1 MTKQTLLFENLSFNT
16 HPALVT
22 EDYDGWQIRYSNG
35 YTKRANSVS
44 ALGASTIDI
53 DEKIRYCEEYYRSKN
68 LPCVFKTT
76 DDEAEFDKHLSDLG
90 YKEVTPTDVL
100 AMPLKGRS
108 INTSD
113 CIITEAPTEEW
124 FDAYFGMAE
133 YSKDIYIQTAKE
145 MIKSISL
152 PSFYCIIKQDG
163 VPVSVASAVIEDGC
177 MAMLNVYTD
186 KNHRLKGYA
195 RKACENLLNEAV
207 KFGAHTAYL
216 QVVADN
222 GPAYHIYDSL
232 GYKKIYTYRYKEK

>member
-22 EDYDGWQIRYSNG
+22 EKY
-35 YTKRANSVS
+35 
-44 ALGASTIDI
+44 
-53 DEKIRYCEEYYRSKN
+53 
-68 LPCVFKTT
+68 
-76 DDEAEFDKHLSDLG
+76 
-90 YKEVTPTDVL
+90 
-100 AMPLKGRS
+100 
-108 INTSD
+108 
-113 CIITEAPTEEW
+113 
-124 FDAYFGMAE
+124 
-133 YSKDIYIQTAKE
+133 
-145 MIKSISL
+145 
-152 PSFYCIIKQDG
+152 
-163 VPVSVASAVIEDGC
+163 DGC

>member
-1 MTKQTLLFENLSFNT
+1 MTEQTLLYENLSFNT

-22 EDYDGWQIRYSNG
+22 EKYDGWLIRYSNG

-44 ALGASTIDI
+44 PLGESSIDI
-53 DEKIRYCEEYYRSKN
+53 DEKIAYCEEYYRSKD

-76 DDEAEFDKHLSDLG
+76 DDEPEFDEHLAKLG
-90 YKEVTPTDVL
+90 YREVTPTDVL
-100 AMPLKGRS
+100 AMPLEGRS
-108 INTSD
+108 FNESD
-113 CIITEAPTEEW
+113 CTISSGPTEEW

-152 PSFYCIIKQDG
+152 PSFYCIIKQNG

-195 RKACENLLNEAV
+195 RKVCENLLNEAV
-207 KFGAHTAYL
+207 KAGAHTAYL

-222 GPAYHIYDSL
+222 GPAYHIYKTL
-232 GYKKIYTYRYKEK
+232 GYKKLYTYRYREK